1 MPEDQI
7 KALLTDAAQYLVSGD
22 FDQAIRLSRAVLVLD
37 PNNSEAAQ
45 ILRTAIAANS
55 SLKQTTENLI
65 NEAKESLTSG
75 QFDDAINVSRSILR
89 LDPNNAE
96 AAQILRT
103 ALKTVNPL
111 ESLEENPSPEEKNI
125 SNPLDSHNEPQSPN
139 PPTRINRILKES
151 ADGNT
156 RFEKLMEGIWKI
168 FSIIPFPIKVLVIGS
183 FIVSLA
189 PIEIKETFGW
199 VTMGIGMLMAGS
211 ALGMRGGSWNWNWNR
226 WVMNLK
232 WGLVLFFMGLMNFPC
247 QVLEASP

>member
-7 KALLTDAAQYLVSGD
+7 KALLSDAAQYLVSGD

-103 ALKTVNPL
+103 ALKTK
-111 ESLEENPSPEEKNI
+111 SLSQSLDENPSPEEENI
-125 SNPLDSHNEPQSPN
+125 SKPLDSHNEPKLPN
-139 PPTRINRILKES
+139 PPKES
-151 ADGNT
+151 ADAKTG
-156 RFEKLMEGIWKI
+156 FEKLMEGIWKI

-183 FIVSLA
+183 FIVSLTS
-189 PIEIKETFGW
+189 IETKETFGW
-199 VTMGIGMLMAGS
+199 VTMGIGILMAGS
-211 ALGMRGGSWNWNWNR
+211 ALGLRGGSWNWNWNR